1 MKIHGTTKGGALS
14 TKDFGVAF
22 GGAASTTVTCAD
34 PFDDSGTNW
43 TNDATTNKIQI
54 DTVSYPD
61 QLAWILLEDEQG
73 QIAYRT
79 ICGTTLSNTQ
89 WYMNFN
95 QKFTG
100 GAAQA
105 AFIIQCC
112 SNSTAMNLGT
122 LGTGTSA
129 DVDVLGM
136 YFHSDVNGY
145 GRNHLLYKDGSDAWV
160 KSDSGTGSSM
170 RMTQGRGTLYF
181 QQSRQSATLQKMS
194 AFTDS
199 DFTDNYVDPSVDD
212 QGSPIQ
218 QTIPSTVQN
227 LTTWQSLAYG
237 QTDSTSYPI
246 SQQLKDLEMH
256 NNVLP

>member
-1 MKIHGTTKGGALS
+1 MSPNLS
-14 TKDFGVAF
+14 LHDPAFVGVAGA
-22 GGAASTTVTCAD
+22 GGGVTCAD
-34 PFDDSGTNW
+34 PFDGSGANW
-43 TNDATTNKIQI
+43 TNDATVDDIQI

-61 QLAWILLEDEQG
+61 QLAWVNLEDYQG
-73 QIAYRT
+73 EIAYRT
-79 ICGTTLSNTQ
+79 ICGETLDNGVLG
-89 WYMNFN
+89 WYMNYN

-105 AFIIQCC
+105 CFIIQCC
-112 SNSTAMNLGT
+112 SNSTAMNLGGA
-122 LGTGTSA
+122 GTGTSA
-129 DVDVLGM
+129 DVDCLGM

-160 KSDSGTGSSM
+160 KSANAVGSSM

-181 QQSRQSATLQKMS
+181 QQSRQTETVQKMS

-199 DFTDNYVDPSVDD
+199 DYTVNYVDPSPDA
-212 QGSPIQ
+212 QSSPIQ

-237 QTDSTSYPI
+237 QTDSASYPI
-246 SQQLKDLEMH
+246 SLQLKDLQMY
-256 NNVLP
+256 NGVLP

>member
-1 MKIHGTTKGGALS
+1 MKIHGTAKGGAIS
-14 TKDFGVAF
+14 KKDFGVAF

-43 TNDATTNKIQI
+43 TNSATTNKIQI

-112 SNSTAMNLGT
+112 SNSTAMNKDDGS
-122 LGTGTSA
+122 GTGA
-129 DVDVLGM
+129 DVDCLGM

-160 KSDSGTGSSM
+160 KSPNADGSSM
-170 RMTQGRGTLYF
+170 KMEQGRGTLYF

-194 AFTDS
+194 AFNNS
-199 DFTDNYVDPSVDD
+199 DFTDDYDFEAG
-212 QGSPIQ
+212 QASPIQ

-237 QTDSTSYPI
+237 QTDSTTYPI
-246 SQQLKDLEMH
+246 SLQLKNLEMH
-256 NNVLP
+256 NDVLP